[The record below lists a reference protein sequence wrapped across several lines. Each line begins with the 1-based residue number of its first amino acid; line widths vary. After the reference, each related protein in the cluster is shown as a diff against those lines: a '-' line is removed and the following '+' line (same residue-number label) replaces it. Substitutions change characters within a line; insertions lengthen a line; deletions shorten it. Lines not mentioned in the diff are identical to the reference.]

1 MLALDPAIKKQ
12 HCLELVGSLSEEG
25 QYFDNILIEILVE
38 VTKEFQIEEGVTN
51 LIRPIVEEILNLPL
65 SDSNLLNAL

>member
-1 MLALDPAIKKQ
+1 MLALDPAIKKK